1 MQHPG
6 WLLLVVGVV
15 IALIGLVWLAASQ
28 IPSLGRLPGDLV
40 YEGKSTRVY
49 FPIVTC
55 VVLSVILT
63 VVMWIIQR
71 FR

>member
-28 IPSLGRLPGDLV
+28 IPWLGRLPGDLV

-63 VVMWIIQR
+63 VVMWIVQR

>member
-6 WLLLVVGVV
+6 WLLVGIGLVTAV
-15 IALIGLVWLAASQ
+15 IGLVWLAASQ
-28 IPSLGRLPGDLV
+28 LPWAGRLPGDLV
-40 YEGKSTRVY
+40 YEGKNTRVY

-55 VVLSVILT
+55 LVLSAVLT
-63 VVMWIIQR
+63 LVMWIVQR